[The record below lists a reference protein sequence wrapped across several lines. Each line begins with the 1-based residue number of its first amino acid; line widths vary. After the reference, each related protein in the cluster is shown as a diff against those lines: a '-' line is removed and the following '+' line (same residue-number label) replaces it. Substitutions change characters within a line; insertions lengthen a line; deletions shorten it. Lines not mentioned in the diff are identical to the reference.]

1 MYKFVSKKIVKILI
15 QEKKINTKDRDIYEY
30 CFELLVSTIVSI
42 LSILISS
49 LIFGEFLSSVIF
61 LGSFILT
68 RLCCGGYHAKSHLT
82 CFFTTMTNYFFFLIA
97 LMTLS
102 KININFINISNVFS
116 LALLALFAPA
126 ENENNPLSPA
136 EKKKHKRNS
145 AVVAIII
152 SIICLL
158 GGFTSQNMFK
168 FVCSASIGLLSAALS
183 MILGRIEYWIKLSK
197 TNNL

>member
-1 MYKFVSKKIVKILI
+1 MYKFVSKKIVKVLI
-15 QEKKINTKDRDIYEY
+15 QEKKVDNKDRDMYEY

-42 LSILISS
+42 LSILILS

-82 CFFTTMTNYFFFLIA
+82 CFFTTMANYFFFLIA
-97 LMTLS
+97 LLTLS
-102 KININFINISNVFS
+102 KINIYFINISNVFS
-116 LALLALFAPA
+116 LVLLTLFSPA
-126 ENENNPLSPA
+126 ENEYNPLSPT

-145 AVVAIII
+145 AFIAIII

-158 GGFTSQNMFK
+158 VSFTFQNMFK

-183 MILGRIEYWIKLSK
+183 MILGRIESWIKLSQ
-197 TNNL
+197 TNNF